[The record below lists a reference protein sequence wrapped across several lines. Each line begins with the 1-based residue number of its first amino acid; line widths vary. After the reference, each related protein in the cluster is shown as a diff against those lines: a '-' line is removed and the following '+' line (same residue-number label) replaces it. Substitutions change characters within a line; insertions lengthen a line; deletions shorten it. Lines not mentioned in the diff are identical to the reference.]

1 MLPAK
6 NNLPARLTAIVGIL
20 VIVAVACMPW
30 WADRALIYLTI
41 EILAVLAL
49 AQMWNLLAGYG
60 GLLSVGQQGF
70 VGLGAYA
77 LVIFGLHAGL
87 NAFLVIPLAAL
98 VGALA
103 AVIVAPLLFRLRG
116 AHFAI
121 GTWVVA
127 EVFRLLVANMPMV
140 SGGSGVSIAKTIK
153 GMSIPL
159 RTSLTLWWALALG
172 AGATLAVYALLRSRW
187 GLALVAVRDSEV
199 ASRSLGV
206 RVERIKWGVWVGA
219 AAGCAMTGALL
230 FITKLRVAPDPA
242 FSIDW
247 TMTMFFIVVIG
258 GIGTLE
264 GPIIGTIVYFVLRQW
279 LADLGSIYLITL
291 GIVAM
296 IVVLFFDRGLW
307 GLVSA
312 RTGWQLFP
320 VRRQFER
327 AHAKPI
333 PSLFFDNT
341 K

>member
-1 MLPAK
+1 MSHK
-6 NNLPARLTAIVGIL
+6 LPARLTAV
-20 VIVAVACMPW
+20 VALAVVVAIACMPW
-30 WADRALIYLTI
+30 WADRATIYLTV
-41 EILAVLAL
+41 EILATLAL

-77 LVIFGLHAGL
+77 LVVFGLQAGL

-127 EVFRLLVANMPMV
+127 EVFRLVVVNLPMV
-140 SGGSGVSIAKTIK
+140 SGGSGVSVARTIK
-153 GMSIPL
+153 GMSVHM

-187 GLALVAVRDSEV
+187 GLALVAVRDSEA

-206 RVERIKWGVWVGA
+206 RVERIKWAVWVAA
-219 AAGCAMTGALL
+219 AAGCAMVGALL

-242 FSIDW
+242 FSLDW
-247 TMTMFFIVVIG
+247 TMTMFFVVVIG

-264 GPIIGTIVYFVLRQW
+264 GPIIGVIIYFLLRQW
-279 LADLGSIYLITL
+279 LADLGSVYLITL
-291 GIVAM
+291 GVVAM
-296 IVVLFFDRGLW
+296 LVVLFFDRGLW
-307 GLVSA
+307 GLVA
-312 RTGWQLFP
+312 RRTGWQLFP
-320 VRRQFER
+320 VRRHLE
-327 AHAKPI
+327 AADP
-333 PSLFFDNT
+333 
-341 K
+341 